1 MATNPLGLAFE
12 IIANPAGAEAA
23 IQQFEQA
30 TGHSLNKVNEHMK
43 KSEGVVQEFTDFF
56 KSHLIFSVDE
66 FIRLGRDSMEMM
78 KSSAEFGEQVANLS
92 EATGM
97 SAEQVSGL
105 EFAMKQTGVQA
116 DTLDRATRELARNL
130 SPLASSGSEGGKA
143 LKALGLSATD
153 ATGHMKP
160 LHEQLLEIADAFHK
174 TKDSTEKSA
183 AAAAIF
189 GTRVG
194 SEMIPF
200 LNRGRVGILAMEA
213 AARQLGVTLNDK
225 DARSLREM
233 NEQLKLN
240 DARLEGVKL
249 RISEAIMPEFMALSN
264 LLTGD
269 STSWKIWA
277 DNIQYYEAKVL
288 ESTYWLLT
296 KLPKVG
302 KYFQADFEA
311 IKRGADD
318 LGTEALLLQQK
329 QDDLMKAFEGGL
341 KGHGEITIPGI
352 SNDKGAALAA
362 KRAAHEQEMAAH
374 KAALAAIHAAHA
386 EDVWNKSIHETEL
399 RSEKLAA
406 SIAAHADKNRAAQ
419 LKSLQAGLSQG
430 PPSNPLLNPAFMQGQ
445 QMLLK
450 ASQEAVPAFS
460 RNTEAV
466 ENFKA
471 ALTGTQ
477 GSLTQFSE
485 KFKTAN
491 QISLQFSDAM
501 GKNIAQAIIFGG
513 SIDAAMEK
521 ALKATIASIAAKAI
535 VNALY
540 STALGFLLLAEMDYP
555 GAASAFEAAAA
566 FGLVGGAA
574 AAIGAAIPG
583 GASGR
588 QGRNA
593 SPRYEAGGGSGGH
606 HSGSGS
612 GAGEEWNYGA
622 MSSMALASGAQ
633 GAAQPSGALTVA
645 IMGDEQAGQW
655 LATTLNRGVT
665 QQGVQLTS
673 SSSQRGTPVGH

>member
-1 MATNPLGLAFE
+1 MATNAIGLAFE
-12 IIANPAGAEAA
+12 ITGNPAGGIAA
-23 IQQFEQA
+23 AHQFEQA
-30 TGHSLNKVNEHMK
+30 TGQSLNKVNEHMK
-43 KSEGVVQEFTDFF
+43 KSEGVVQEFTNFF

-116 DTLDRATRELARNL
+116 NTLDRATRELARNL

-143 LKALGLSATD
+143 IKALGISATD

-200 LNRGRVGILAMEA
+200 LDRGRVGILAMERA
-213 AARQLGVTLNDK
+213 AKQLGVTLNDE

-269 STSWKIWA
+269 STAWKIWA
-277 DNIQYYEAKVL
+277 DNIQYYQFKVM
-288 ESTYWLLT
+288 EGFYWMLS

-302 KYFQADFEA
+302 KYFQADFQG
-311 IKRGADD
+311 IKQAADD

-341 KGHGEITIPGI
+341 KGHGEITIPAIG
-352 SNDKGAALAA
+352 SDKAGTAA

-386 EDVWNKSIHETEL
+386 EEVWNKSIHETEL

-406 SIAAHADKNRAAQ
+406 SIAAHSEKNRAAQ
-419 LKSLQAGLSQG
+419 LKSLQADLPQG
-430 PPSNPLLNPAFMQGQ
+430 PQSNPLLNPAFMQGQ

-450 ASQEAVPAFS
+450 ASQEAIPAFS
-460 RNTEAV
+460 RNTEAI

-485 KFKTAN
+485 KFQTAN

-501 GKNIAQAIIFGG
+501 GKNIAQAVIFGG
-513 SIDAAMEK
+513 SISAAMEK
-521 ALKATIASIAAKAI
+521 ALKATIASIAAKAV

-540 STALGFLLLAEMDYP
+540 STALGFLLLAEMDFS

-574 AAIGAAIPG
+574 AAIGAAIPSG
-583 GASGR
+583 DSRKSGR
-588 QGRNA
+588 GA
-593 SPRYEAGGGSGGH
+593 APRYEAGGGSGSHRAGD
-606 HSGSGS
+606 GSG
-612 GAGEEWNYGA
+612 GAEEWSYGA

-655 LATTLNRGVT
+655 LATTLNRGVN
-665 QQGVQLTS
+665 QYGVQLTS
-673 SSSQRGTPVGH
+673 SSSQRGAPVGH